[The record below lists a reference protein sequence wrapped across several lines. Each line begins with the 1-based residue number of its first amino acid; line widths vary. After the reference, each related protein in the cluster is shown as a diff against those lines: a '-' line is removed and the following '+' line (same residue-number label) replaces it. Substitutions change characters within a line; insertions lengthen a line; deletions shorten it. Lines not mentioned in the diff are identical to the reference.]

1 MGIGGL
7 ALGIRITRR
16 RAEPSASRF
25 AFPAGVVSTV
35 EHSAM
40 IDASQ
45 TLSTVRAEESSPL
58 ALAASAPFARV
69 ADSHCVG
76 GPDA

>member
-1 MGIGGL
+1 
-7 ALGIRITRR
+7 
-16 RAEPSASRF
+16 
-25 AFPAGVVSTV
+25 
-35 EHSAM
+35 M